1 MTKISIFGLGLRPPL
16 MLRTSLLLIGVMSS
30 WAGFGGQ
37 RSASS
42 AERTGDAQVTPDLK
56 TLDGHFPFQVP
67 ETVDDWDK
75 RSAELRTRVQVATG
89 LHPMPSRPPVKATI
103 HSPVKKDGF
112 TFEKVF
118 FESLPGHYVTG
129 LLFRPTDSGGSPA
142 KKRPGILNPHGHGGR
157 MMRHDAKTIE
167 NLIASGDE
175 RYVASGSTA
184 KLARC
189 AQLARMGCVVFIFDM
204 VGYADSVQLSYEFA
218 HRRHTPRAC
227 EIVPGKNAP
236 WHFFS
241 TPADARLQSLMGL
254 QTFNAIRSLDF
265 LASLPDVDT
274 DRLAVT
280 GGSGGGTQTI
290 LLGALDPR
298 VRVSFPN
305 GMVSTSMQGGCACEN
320 CCLLRIGTGNVELA
334 ALMAPRPM
342 AMTAA
347 DDWTKDMMSD
357 GYPEL
362 KKLYGMLGSPDNVFC
377 EPLLQFKHNY
387 NYVTR
392 RVMYGWMNRHLG
404 LGLEEPIVE
413 TDFESITD
421 EEGAVWND
429 RYPEPTVRG
438 EEHER
443 VILSWWDEQ
452 NRESLRKALGS
463 QATSEHFNDTVRPAL
478 EVLFDVRM
486 PSSDQVQLELAKSQ
500 AVREGLSIQSGV
512 VMDRATDRSI
522 PVRTIAK
529 ATDTDPANQR
539 PADRLDVVWISGMQ
553 DEIASAYDTLPQGI
567 RDHVESGHRVWIV
580 GNPES
585 SDDDSNDSQIAAKQP
600 MNPQPRRASAAFTFG
615 YNRPLAV
622 RRCGDVLA
630 AIAVAAKTSGGH
642 VELIAPSGTAA
653 FSLPVAAI
661 AGSVVADAIVAVDRF
676 RFGDLRHQD
685 DAEFVPGMVK
695 YGDVDALA
703 AWRAPHPLQVTGD
716 REEAFPTTRRIYSEL
731 GSGPQ
736 LRME

>member
-1 MTKISIFGLGLRPPL
+1 MPYSLFACRIRL
-16 MLRTSLLLIGVMSS
+16 TSVIVFLLLTAITPTF
-30 WAGFGGQ
+30 ADD
-37 RSASS
+37 RSG
-42 AERTGDAQVTPDLK
+42 TIDGLK
-56 TLDGHFPFQVP
+56 TLDDHFPFHVP
-67 ETVDDWDK
+67 ETVDGWHE
-75 RSAELRTRVQVATG
+75 RAAQLRTRVQVATG
-89 LHPMPSRPPVKATI
+89 LHPMPSRPPVEATI
-103 HSPVKKDGF
+103 HSLVKKDGF
-112 TFEKVF
+112 TIEKVF
-118 FESLPGHYVTG
+118 FESMPGHYVTG
-129 LLFRPTDSGGSPA
+129 LLFRPADSNGSPTA
-142 KKRPGILNPHGHGGR
+142 SKRPGVLCPHGHGGR
-157 MMRHDAKTIE
+157 MMRHDTKTI
-167 NLIASGDE
+167 NALIASGDE
-175 RYVASGSTA
+175 LYVASGSTA

-189 AQLARMGCVVFIFDM
+189 AQLARMGCVAFIFDM

-254 QTFNAIRSLDF
+254 QTFNAVRSLDF
-265 LASLPDVDT
+265 LETLPDVDAN
-274 DRLAVT
+274 RLAVT

-290 LLGALDPR
+290 LLGALDSR

-347 DDWTKDMMSD
+347 DDWTQDMMTD

-362 KKLYGMLGSPDNVFC
+362 KRIYGMLGVPGNVFC

-404 LGLEEPIVE
+404 LGLDEPIVE

-421 EEGAVWND
+421 DEGAVWND
-429 RYPEPTVRG
+429 RYPAPSVRD
-438 EEHER
+438 EQHER
-443 VILSWWDEQ
+443 EVLTWWDEQ
-452 NRESLRKALGS
+452 NRELLENALGS
-463 QATSEHFNDTVRPAL
+463 KATSTEFNRLVRPAL
-478 EVLFDVRM
+478 EVLFDVEM
-486 PSSDQVQLELAKSQ
+486 PASDQVRIELDKSQ
-500 AVREGLSIQSGV
+500 RIGRDHSMQSGV
-512 VMDRATDRSI
+512 VVDRTTGRSI
-522 PVRTIAK
+522 PVQTISSAGADSTK
-529 ATDTDPANQR
+529 QR
-539 PADRLDVVWISGMQ
+539 RADRPDVVWINTHH
-553 DEIASAYDTLPQGI
+553 DESVSTYDKLPNDI

-580 GNPES
+580 GTPEK
-585 SDDDSNDSQIAAKQP
+585 NDPSVDATIASKQP

-622 RRCGDVLA
+622 RRCGDILA
-630 AIAVAAKTSGGH
+630 VIAVAVESSGSQVNLISTSG
-642 VELIAPSGTAA
+642 AAA
-653 FSLPVAAI
+653 FALPAAAI
-661 AGSVVADAIVAVDRF
+661 AGSTVADANIAVDRF

-685 DAEFVPGMVK
+685 DAEFVPGIVK

-703 AWRAPHPLQVTGD
+703 AWRAPHRLKVTGD
-716 REEAFPTTRRIYSEL
+716 REGQYPTARQIYSEL
-731 GSGPQ
+731 GSENQ
-736 LRME
+736 LRIE